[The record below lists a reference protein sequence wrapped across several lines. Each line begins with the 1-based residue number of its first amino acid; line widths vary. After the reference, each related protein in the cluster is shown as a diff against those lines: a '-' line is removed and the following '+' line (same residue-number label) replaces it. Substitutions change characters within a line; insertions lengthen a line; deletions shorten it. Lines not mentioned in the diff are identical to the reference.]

1 MKTFQHGVSALASSE
16 HTVGVVVHDIKTILV
31 EPSPKM
37 RLCNSKTDSIRKS
50 LAEWTSGDFDAIRV
64 VSLRMAG
71 GQRVDLA
78 EAFKVFNGELVP
90 KEDEQNVLK
99 SATVGMVS

>member
-1 MKTFQHGVSALASSE
+1 MSAFASSKP
-16 HTVGVVVHDIKTILV
+16 TVGVVVHDIKSILV
-31 EPSPKM
+31 EPSTEM

-50 LAEWTSGDFDAIRV
+50 LPKWTSGDFNAIRV

-78 EAFKVFNGELVP
+78 EVFKVFNGEPIP

>member
-1 MKTFQHGVSALASSE
+1 MVYGVSAFASRKP
-16 HTVGVVVHDIKTILV
+16 TVGVVVHEIKTILV
-31 EPSPKM
+31 ETSTKV
-37 RLCNSKTDSIRKS
+37 RLCNSKTDSVRKT
-50 LAEWTSGDFDAIRV
+50 LPEWTSGDFNAICV

-78 EAFKVFNGELVP
+78 EIFKVFNGEPIP
-90 KEDEQNVLK
+90 KKDEQNVLK

>member
-1 MKTFQHGVSALASSE
+1 MVIHN
-16 HTVGVVVHDIKTILV
+16 IKSILV
-31 EPSPKM
+31 EPSSKM
-37 RLCNSKTDSIRKS
+37 RLCNSKTNSIRKS
-50 LAEWTSGDFDAIRV
+50 LTEWTSGNFNAVRV
-64 VSLRMAG
+64 VSLRMAW